1 MFYATEAHPV
11 ALRRAHLLMALALAL
26 PALLL
31 TNEVFQ
37 PIEERVSLEGRD
49 ASHVFSLDAA
59 EPLLLEIEFAVRPP
73 AQADAAP
80 GSSALVLAL
89 NGVRVARVEVEQLYV
104 VNRAMP
110 LAPVAAVREGDNRL
124 DVALDG
130 PPAFAFDVTLR
141 IHNYR
146 GINPN
151 FPRVFVVPDEAVVHF
166 FTEGSAVR
174 HLVRLVVVGAL
185 SLVAIWG
192 IAVLTRRQSRVGST
206 LLLLSPSILLW
217 ATLLYGLASPL
228 HIWLSA
234 GAVLTLA
241 LVPCLLAAGAL
252 WLHPR
257 RRTVALA
264 AGTTAVV
271 LLACEAGLRLINLV
285 MPSPIFYTDAYS
297 RFRGEPGVPFL
308 DSRLN
313 TMGFNDVEHA
323 RDRPAGVRYRIA
335 ALGDSMVFGVVPY
348 AANYLTLLESA
359 LAPEGPVEVVN
370 MGVPGT
376 TPRDYLSIL
385 VNEGLAFEPDL
396 VLVSFFI
403 GNDFESTAREPY
415 ERSYLATAGYFFWRL
430 LTAGAPAET
439 VFEASGPTYADD
451 APTLAEERFFEIA
464 VDRAWIY
471 ATADA
476 GLDAGLAEA
485 LSNLRQMRDVAAR
498 GGADFLVVLLPDE
511 VQVDTGLASRVADA
525 SGAGPGQLDLAR
537 PNARL
542 ADALTR
548 EAIPFLDLL
557 PVFADAGQR
566 TRLYKPRDTHWN
578 LAGNRLA
585 AETIAPAV
593 RARIQAGR

>member
-1 MFYATEAHPV
+1 MSYATEAHPV

-26 PALLL
+26 PAFLLV
-31 TNEVFQ
+31 NESFWPV
-37 PIEERVSLEGRD
+37 EERASLEGRT

-59 EPLLLEIEFAVRPP
+59 EPLLLEMEFAVRPL

-80 GSSALVLAL
+80 GSAALLLTL
-89 NGVRVARVEVEQLYV
+89 NGVRVERVEAEQLYV

-110 LAPVAAVREGDNRL
+110 LAPVGAVRESDNRL
-124 DVALDG
+124 DIALDG
-130 PPAFAFDVTLR
+130 PPSFVFDATLR

-151 FPRVFVVPDEAVVHF
+151 FPRMFVVPDEAVAHF
-166 FTEGSAVR
+166 FTQGSAVR
-174 HLVRLVVVGAL
+174 HLVRLAVVGAL
-185 SLVAIWG
+185 SLVTVWG
-192 IAVLTRRQSRVGST
+192 IAVLTRRQSRAAST
-206 LLLLSPSILLW
+206 LLLLSPPILLW

-228 HIWLSA
+228 HIWLSP

-252 WLHPR
+252 WIHPR

-264 AGTTAVV
+264 AGATAVALV
-271 LLACEAGLRLINLV
+271 ACEAGLRLINLV
-285 MPSPIFYTDAYS
+285 VPSPIFYTDAYS
-297 RFRGEPGVPFL
+297 RFRGAPGAPFL

-313 TMGFNDVEHA
+313 ALGFNDIEHA
-323 RDRPAGVRYRIA
+323 RDRPARVRYRIA
-335 ALGDSMVFGVVPY
+335 AIGDSMVFGVVPY

-376 TPRDYLSIL
+376 APRDYLSIL

-396 VLVSFFI
+396 VLMSFFI

-430 LTAGAPAET
+430 FTAGAPAET
-439 VFEASGPTYADD
+439 VFQASGPTYADD
-451 APTLAEERFFEIA
+451 VPTFAEKRFLEIA

-471 ATADA
+471 TTADTR
-476 GLDAGLAEA
+476 LDAALADA
-485 LSNLRQMRDVAAR
+485 LGNVRQMRDVAAR

-511 VQVDTGLASRVADA
+511 VQVDDDLAGRVAAA
-525 SGAGPGQLDLAR
+525 SGAEPGRLDFAR
-537 PNARL
+537 PNALL
-542 ADALTR
+542 AAALTR

-557 PVFADAGQR
+557 PAFVEAGQR

-585 AETIAPAV
+585 AEAITPIM
-593 RARIQAGR
+593 RERIQERR